1 MEGATVNTAKKEVY
15 KMERFTA
22 KPKWWGNLRH
32 KSKLKA
38 SEFLVLDVIFDKTID
53 WNKATDKI
61 SISQFQ
67 KELGLSNRN
76 VIDSLDGLKA
86 KGLIFIL
93 GRERK
98 VNTITI
104 KIESCEK
111 YANLDPSEI
120 ISQAKNT
127 TGENSSQGNKKPTGD
142 NFSRTGENSSPKLVK
157 IVHTHYTRAY
167 YTIPYICEFQKN
179 QLDNPCKAFNKKAP
193 KQKTEREL
201 LVMDLFKKWNELS
214 GQSIRPLEKRLSHIN
229 ARLEDGFTVEQI
241 IEAMTFVATDDWH
254 VKEGFN
260 TIELVIRST
269 DQLEKK
275 LLKAQSLVKK
285 KAYDRANDKLAVNQH
300 WAGANKSNIV
310 AANTNIEDM
319 F

>member
-1 MEGATVNTAKKEVY
+1 MNTAKKEVY

-120 ISQAKNT
+120 TSQAKR
-127 TGENSSQGNKKPTGD
+127 Q
-142 NFSRTGENSSPKLVK
+142 LVK
-157 IVHTHYTRAY
+157 IVHKV
-167 YTIPYICEFQKN
+167 IKS
-179 QLDNPCKAFNKKAP
+179 QL
-193 KQKTEREL
+193 
-201 LVMDLFKKWNELS
+201 
-214 GQSIRPLEKRLSHIN
+214 
-229 ARLEDGFTVEQI
+229 
-241 IEAMTFVATDDWH
+241 
-254 VKEGFN
+254 VKIFL
-260 TIELVIRST
+260 ELV
-269 DQLEKK
+269 K
-275 LLKAQSLVKK
+275 
-285 KAYDRANDKLAVNQH
+285 
-300 WAGANKSNIV
+300 IV
-310 AANTNIEDM
+310 HQNW
-319 F
+319 

>member
-1 MEGATVNTAKKEVY
+1 M
-15 KMERFTA
+15 
-22 KPKWWGNLRH
+22 
-32 KSKLKA
+32 
-38 SEFLVLDVIFDKTID
+38 
-53 WNKATDKI
+53 
-61 SISQFQ
+61 
-67 KELGLSNRN
+67 
-76 VIDSLDGLKA
+76 
-86 KGLIFIL
+86 
-93 GRERK
+93 
-98 VNTITI
+98 
-104 KIESCEK
+104 
-111 YANLDPSEI
+111 
-120 ISQAKNT
+120 
-127 TGENSSQGNKKPTGD
+127 
-142 NFSRTGENSSPKLVK
+142 K

-229 ARLEDGFTVEQI
+229 ARLEDGFTAEQI